1 MATRPTMRVLAFS
14 TIAVAAVLTAF
25 MAQNTTQAQ
34 EEASGIIVGTY
45 EPQRVAEQYGINEK
59 LMEGMTGLQ
68 QRMQAA
74 QQTGD
79 QQEMQQIQAEAQQV
93 QNDVI
98 GEFEKEVEA
107 VLPSVAEET
116 GADIIAVQVAYVA
129 EGIETKDVTN
139 EVIAEMNGGAA
150 QEADEQPE
158 TLQSQ

>member
-1 MATRPTMRVLAFS
+1 MRVLAFS

-34 EEASGIIVGTY
+34 EQTSGIIVGTY

-59 LMEGMTGLQ
+59 LMEGMAGLQ

-74 QQTGD
+74 QQQGD

-98 GEFEKEVEA
+98 GEFENEVEA